1 MFDSLSSSLQGVFKT
16 LRGYGKLSEKN
27 IKDAMREVRMALLE
41 ADVKFQVAKDFT
53 KRVSDACMGEEVL
66 DSVTP
71 GQQVVKRVHDELVD
85 LLGGSR
91 AELAPA
97 GRPASVMMIGLHGS
111 GKTTTT
117 SKLAARWKKEGK
129 NVLLVACDIRRPAA
143 VDQLG
148 VLAEN
153 IGVDLV
159 KPEAGETVPQ
169 IGKRALEQAKREWR
183 DIVIFDTGGRFQI
196 DDELVDELKD
206 LRKAISPQE
215 VLLVADAA
223 LGQESVNIA
232 GSFHDA
238 LSLTGLILTKLDG
251 DARGGA
257 ALSIHAVTGCPL
269 VMVGTG
275 EHVTDLEPF
284 HPERMASRIL
294 GMGDVVS
301 LVEKAEQL
309 IDQDAMEAMHG
320 KMKRNQF
327 DFEDFLSQ
335 LKQMK
340 KMGSMTSIL
349 NMLPGGNPM
358 MDQMKGALQDGEKAD
373 QMETYSRQAE
383 AIICSMTLKER
394 RNPKLINGSRRKRI
408 AAGSGTQVADVNDLL
423 RKFQQTRKMM
433 KKFSK
438 MMPKMMR
445 GG

>member
-1 MFDSLSSSLQGVFKT
+1 MFDSLSNSLQGVFKS
-16 LRGYGKLSEKN
+16 LRGYGKLTEKN

-41 ADVKFQVAKDFT
+41 ADVNFQVAKDFT

-66 DSVTP
+66 ESVTP
-71 GQQVVKRVHDELVD
+71 GQQVVKRVHDELVE

-97 GRPASVMMIGLHGS
+97 GRPAGVMMIGLHGS

-117 SKLAARWKKEGK
+117 SKLAARWKDEGK

-159 KPEAGETVPQ
+159 KPEPGETVPQ
-169 IGKRALEQAKREWR
+169 IGKRALAQAKREWR
-183 DIVIFDTGGRFQI
+183 DIIIFDTGGRFQI
-196 DDELVDELKD
+196 DDELVEELKD
-206 LRKAISPQE
+206 LRKAVNPQE

-232 GSFHDA
+232 GSFHEA

-275 EHVTDLEPF
+275 EHVTDL
-284 HPERMASRIL
+284 
-294 GMGDVVS
+294 
-301 LVEKAEQL
+301 
-309 IDQDAMEAMHG
+309 
-320 KMKRNQF
+320 
-327 DFEDFLSQ
+327 
-335 LKQMK
+335 
-340 KMGSMTSIL
+340 
-349 NMLPGGNPM
+349 
-358 MDQMKGALQDGEKAD
+358 
-373 QMETYSRQAE
+373 
-383 AIICSMTLKER
+383 
-394 RNPKLINGSRRKRI
+394 
-408 AAGSGTQVADVNDLL
+408 L

-433 KKFSK
+433 KKFNK
-438 MMPKMMR
+438 FMPKMMR